1 MPPLLARGCDHHT
14 TRHVSSASLADA
26 MASANVLLL
35 PEPGSGHLMSLIEA
49 GKRLLGHD
57 GSDETPGLTVTVL
70 IIRPAT
76 AESAAEV
83 DSHVSR
89 VAASGSGIRFHHL
102 PAVEPPTD
110 CAGNLQEFKSRYMQM
125 QAPHVKA
132 ALADLDAAAL
142 VIDFFA
148 TGVIDAARELAVPTY
163 VYFTST
169 AALLAL
175 TLRLPALDETVEVFD
190 GTVDVPGMPPVPAG
204 SIPGFLGDKKSP
216 NYTWF
221 VYHGRRF
228 MDADGIII
236 NTANELEPGLIAA
249 IADGQCVPGRR
260 APPLFPIG
268 PVIDLGL
275 KGWSED
281 CVHRWLDAQPH
292 ASVVFLCFGSLGY
305 FDVAKAHE
313 VATGLER
320 SGHRFLWTLRGPP
333 AAGSPHPTDADLDE
347 LLPEGFLERT
357 KERGLVWPRRAPQK
371 EILAHPAVGG
381 FVTHCGWNSTLE
393 SLWHGVPLVPWPL
406 YAEQHL
412 NAFELVSDVGVA
424 VAMEV
429 DRKRNNFV
437 EAADLERAVRCLM
450 GMSEEGTKAREKATK
465 MKAACRKALEDG
477 GSSYAALQGLR
488 HAILTGTGCNGVAS
502 PGETHGQN

>member
-1 MPPLLARGCDHHT
+1 
-14 TRHVSSASLADA
+14 
-26 MASANVLLL
+26 MASAHVLLL

-49 GKRLLGHD
+49 GKRLLGHGGD
-57 GSDETPGLTVTVL
+57 DDDDYEHRALTVTVL

-76 AESAAEV
+76 AESASEV
-83 DSHVSR
+83 DSHVKR
-89 VAASGSGIRFHHL
+89 VAASGLGVRFHHL
-102 PAVEPPTD
+102 PAVDPPND
-110 CAGNLQEFKSRYMQM
+110 CDPRNVQEFKSRYMQLY
-125 QAPHVKA
+125 AAHVKA
-132 ALADLDAAAL
+132 AAAELDAAAL

-148 TGVIDAARELAVPTY
+148 TGVIDAARELALPTY

-175 TLRLPALDETVEVFD
+175 TLRLPALHEEESSADGSTVH
-190 GTVDVPGMPPVPAG
+190 VPGMPPVPAG
-204 SIPGFLGDKKSP
+204 SVPGFLGDKGSP
-216 NYTWF
+216 NYAWF

-236 NTANELEPGLIAA
+236 NTVDGLEPGLLHA

-260 APPLFPIG
+260 APRLYPIG
-268 PVIDLGL
+268 PVIDLGGA
-275 KGWSED
+275 KESEEHY
-281 CVHRWLDAQPH
+281 CVKWLDAQPP
-292 ASVVFLCFGSLGY
+292 ASVVFLCFGSMGW

-313 VATGLER
+313 VAAGLER

-333 AAGSPHPTDADLDE
+333 AAAGGSLHPTDADLDE

-357 KERGLVWPRRAPQK
+357 KERGLVWPRRTPQK
-371 EILAHPAVGG
+371 EILAHAAIGC

-412 NAFELVSDVGVA
+412 NAFELVSVVGVA

-429 DRKRNNFV
+429 DRERNNFV
-437 EAADLERAVRCLM
+437 EAAELERAVRCLM
-450 GMSEEGTKAREKATK
+450 GGGAEEEGRKAREKAAE
-465 MKAACRKALEDG
+465 MKTVCRNAVEVG
-477 GSSYAALQGLR
+477 GSSYAALQRLR
-488 HAILTGTGCNGVAS
+488 DAVRSGAACSRTTGRL
-502 PGETHGQN
+502 PEK

>member
-1 MPPLLARGCDHHT
+1 MP
-14 TRHVSSASLADA
+14 
-26 MASANVLLL
+26 SANVLLL

-49 GKRLLGHD
+49 GKRLIGHG
-57 GSDETPGLTVTVL
+57 GSDALTVTVL

-83 DSHVSR
+83 DAHVSR
-89 VAASGSGIRFHHL
+89 VAASGSGIRFHRL
-102 PAVEPPTD
+102 PAVDPPTD
-110 CAGNLQEFKSRYMQM
+110 CAGNLQEFKSRYMQL

-148 TGVIDAARELAVPTY
+148 TAVIDAARELAVPTY

-175 TLRLPALDETVEVFD
+175 TLRLPVLDEVVQAFD
-190 GTVDVPGMPPVPAG
+190 GAVDVPGMPPVPAG
-204 SIPGFLGDKKSP
+204 SVPGFLGDKKSP
-216 NYTWF
+216 NYAWF

-236 NTANELEPGLIAA
+236 NTVGELEPGLLAA
-249 IADGQCVPGRR
+249 IAQGRCVPGRR
-260 APPLFPIG
+260 APPLYPIG
-268 PVIDLGL
+268 PVIDLGV
-275 KGWSED
+275 KESSED
-281 CVHRWLDAQPH
+281 CVRWLDAQPR
-292 ASVVFLCFGSLGY
+292 ASVVFLCFGSLGF

-320 SGHRFLWTLRGPP
+320 SGHRFMWTLRGPP
-333 AAGSPHPTDADLDE
+333 VAGSRHPTDADLDE

-357 KERGLVWPRRAPQK
+357 KRRGLVWPMRAPQK
-371 EILAHPAVGG
+371 EILAHPAVGC

-429 DRKRNNFV
+429 DRKGNNFV
-437 EAADLERAVRCLM
+437 EAEDLERAVRCLM
-450 GMSEEGTKAREKATK
+450 DGSDEGLKAREKAMK
-465 MKAACRKALEDG
+465 MKAACRKAVEDG
-477 GSSYAALQGLR
+477 GSSYAALQRLR
-488 HAILTGTGCNGVAS
+488 HAILRGTKCNGVAS
-502 PGETHGQN
+502 PGETHLATTS